1 MPTAAPSVDVHA
13 IRSRFPALKGETIYL
28 ENAGGSQVPAVV
40 ADAVRQYMLES
51 YVQLGAGYS
60 LSQRC
65 TKNVSDAHDFIN
77 LFMNGEGVG
86 KTILGP
92 SCTQLLYM
100 LAGCYAD
107 ILKPGEEVIICE
119 TAHEAN
125 AGPWARLESR
135 VPGITVRVWKVDPAT
150 FTCSLKSLEAMLR
163 AQSGRVR
170 LVAFPQVSNLLG
182 EVVDVKAIT
191 DLAHR
196 YGARVVVDGVAYAP
210 HRAIDVKAW
219 GCDWYAY
226 STYKVY
232 GPHMGAL
239 FGTHEA
245 IAELTGPN
253 HYFLPKEM
261 VPYKFELGGANHEG
275 CAGLLALRGYLNFV
289 AGRNE
294 NDPITRETI
303 VEAFEVMTAL
313 ELPLQ
318 AQLID
323 YLRRKPGVRLIG
335 PDHANAS
342 RISTISFI
350 SDRASSHDIAMAA
363 NRRNIGIRHGN
374 MYAYRLCQ
382 ALGIDTTE
390 GVVRASMVHYNTAD
404 EVRSLIDALET
415 VL

>member
-1 MPTAAPSVDVHA
+1 
-13 IRSRFPALKGETIYL
+13 
-28 ENAGGSQVPAVV
+28 PAVV
-40 ADAVRQYMLES
+40 ADAVRSYMLES
-51 YVQLGAGYS
+51 YVQLGAGYA

-77 LFMNGEGVG
+77 LFMNGENVG

-107 ILKPGEEVIICE
+107 VLKPGEEIIICE

-135 VPGITVRVWKVDPAT
+135 VPGITVRTWKIDPVT
-150 FTCSLKSLEAMLR
+150 LTCPLESLEGMLR
-163 AQSGRVR
+163 EKSGKVR

-182 EVVDVKAIT
+182 EIVDVKAIT

-219 GCDWYAY
+219 GCDWYVY

-275 CAGLLALRGYLNFV
+275 CAGLLALREYLNFL
-289 AGRNE
+289 AGRDE
-294 NDPITRETI
+294 RDPITREAI

-335 PDHANAS
+335 PNHAHAS

-350 SDRASSHDIAMAA
+350 SDRASSREIAMAA
-363 NRRNIGIRHGN
+363 NRRSIGIRHGN

-404 EVRSLIDALET
+404 EVRTLIDALET